1 MDAVRPRWRARNPP
15 QYENDQQAYEVSYDN
30 VAVCNHTESEG
41 DVMVS
46 SDRKRFTAS
55 VREQL
60 VDLVD
65 QHAAKL
71 EVTRSDVIE
80 QAMEMW
86 LQKQSDLEEEAYF
99 QQAAE
104 EMNADAKDWN
114 TLTNSY
120 KQVSVA

>member
-1 MDAVRPRWRARNPP
+1 
-15 QYENDQQAYEVSYDN
+15 
-30 VAVCNHTESEG
+30 
-41 DVMVS
+41 MVS

-80 QAMEMW
+80 QAMELW

-114 TLTNSY
+114 TLTSKSQRRNRN
-120 KQVSVA
+120 Q

>member
-1 MDAVRPRWRARNPP
+1 
-15 QYENDQQAYEVSYDN
+15 
-30 VAVCNHTESEG
+30 
-41 DVMVS
+41 MVS

-80 QAMEMW
+80 QAMELW

-114 TLTNSY
+114 TLTSKSQRHNRN
-120 KQVSVA
+120 Q

>member
-1 MDAVRPRWRARNPP
+1 
-15 QYENDQQAYEVSYDN
+15 
-30 VAVCNHTESEG
+30 
-41 DVMVS
+41 MVS

-80 QAMEMW
+80 QAMELW
-86 LQKQSDLEEEAYF
+86 LQKQSALEEEAYF

-114 TLTNSY
+114 TLTSKSQRHNRN
-120 KQVSVA
+120 Q